1 MMGKKKALFRLFALL
16 LCCSYLVSLNAAP
29 LSRSTTLQSI
39 SGYNQQGASAQ
50 EAMTTDQMA
59 TEEEAFGEGRMS
71 LEVDDY
77 PGSGANNRHDP
88 KSPGKA

>member
-29 LSRSTTLQSI
+29 LSRKSI